1 MADLNVADTG
11 RTLFQLRAASA
22 EKTLASAKST
32 RSGDGPGEGEGLEK
46 ASQQFES
53 LLLNFMIREMR
64 STVPESG
71 LFPRS
76 MAEEMYTSMLD
87 EELAGVMAERGGI
100 GISRILIDQ
109 LSENKTDK

>member
-1 MADLNVADTG
+1 MMADLNVSDTG

-22 EKTLASAKST
+22 EKNLASAESI
-32 RSGDGPGEGEGLEK
+32 RQGDGSGGEGLEK

-100 GISRILIDQ
+100 GISRMLIDQ
-109 LSENKTDK
+109 LSEIKTDK